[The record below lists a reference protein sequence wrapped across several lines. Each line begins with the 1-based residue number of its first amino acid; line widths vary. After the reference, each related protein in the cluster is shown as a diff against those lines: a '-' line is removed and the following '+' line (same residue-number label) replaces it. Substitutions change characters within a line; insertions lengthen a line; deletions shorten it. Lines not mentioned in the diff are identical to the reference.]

1 MYKIYKSKEHYDI
14 YYYLCDEN
22 LIVIKW
28 FYMIENIYVSG
39 IFHNG
44 TAKSDIFHNGTMKL
58 SSSKECIYET
68 PDLQEA
74 INQLERIMILLNV

>member
-1 MYKIYKSKEHYDI
+1 MYKIYKEENLYDI
-14 YYYLCDEN
+14 HYYLCDEN

-28 FYMIENIYVSG
+28 FYMIEKIYMSR

-44 TAKSDIFHNGTMKL
+44 TAKL